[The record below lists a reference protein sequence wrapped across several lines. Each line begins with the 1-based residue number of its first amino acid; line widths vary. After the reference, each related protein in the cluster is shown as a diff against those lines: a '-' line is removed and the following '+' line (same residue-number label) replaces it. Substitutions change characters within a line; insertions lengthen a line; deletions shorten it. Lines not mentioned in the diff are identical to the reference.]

1 MAHTLL
7 HKFVTL
13 LLLAVVITASVM
25 GLCRETHAVEQCWD
39 GHGGQETVACQLV
52 GEGDHCPSC
61 PAGEHAGHNDC
72 DSSCYCSCH
81 LPLTSHFGFSV
92 HTPHVSTLVPIDS
105 FFRFPEV
112 YLPKFVP
119 PQIHA

>member
-13 LLLAVVITASVM
+13 LLLAVVIAASVV
-25 GLCRETHAVEQCWD
+25 GLCRETHAVEDCWGSHD
-39 GHGGQETVACQLV
+39 EEKSACSLV
-52 GEGDHCPSC
+52 GAGDQCPSC
-61 PAGEHAGHNDC
+61 PAGEHTGDDC
-72 DSSCYCSCH
+72 ASSCYCSCH
-81 LPLTSHFGFSV
+81 LPVTSQFGFSV

>member
-1 MAHTLL
+1 MAHSLL

-13 LLLAVVITASVM
+13 LLLAVVIAASVV
-25 GLCRETHAVEQCWD
+25 GLCRETHAVEQRWD
-39 GHGGQETVACQLV
+39 GHGGQDTAACQLA
-52 GEGDHCPSC
+52 GADDHCPSC
-61 PAGEHAGHNDC
+61 PADEHSGHGNC

-81 LPLTSHFGFSV
+81 LPVTSRFALPVRTSPVSV
-92 HTPHVSTLVPIDS
+92 LVPLDS

-112 YLPKFVP
+112 YLPKFIP